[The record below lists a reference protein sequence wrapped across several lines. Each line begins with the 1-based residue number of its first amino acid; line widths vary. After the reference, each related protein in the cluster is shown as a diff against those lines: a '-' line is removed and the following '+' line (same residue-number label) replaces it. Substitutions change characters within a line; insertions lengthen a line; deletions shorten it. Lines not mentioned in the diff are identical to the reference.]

1 MTQRLTFQIRFRK
14 MIIPVICSLIII
26 YFFIYGMRSIQ
37 DRSRL
42 LAEISVLKQQYSLVH
57 DRRLEIE
64 SHVGLLQ
71 PDHINPDFLDEKSR
85 EILGM
90 MHRDEIIISE

>member
-1 MTQRLTFQIRFRK
+1 

>member
-1 MTQRLTFQIRFRK
+1 
-14 MIIPVICSLIII
+14 MIIPMICSLIII
-26 YFFIYGMRSIQ
+26 YFFIYGLRGIQ

-42 LAEISVLKQQYSLVH
+42 LKEISVLQQQYSLLH

-71 PDHINPDFLDEKSR
+71 PDHVNPDYLDEKSR
-85 EILGM
+85 ETLGL
-90 MHRDEIIISE
+90 MHRDEIIIPD